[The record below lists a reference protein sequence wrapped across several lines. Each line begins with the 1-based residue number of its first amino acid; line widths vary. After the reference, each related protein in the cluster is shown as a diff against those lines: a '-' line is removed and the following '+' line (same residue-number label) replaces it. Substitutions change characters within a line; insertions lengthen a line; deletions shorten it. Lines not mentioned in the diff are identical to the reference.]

1 MKTSY
6 GSAWPCVFWQ
16 RGGGRCLGNGL
27 SQGGCLGVACVLTAA
42 DRRETYGFTSV
53 RGGSMCA

>member
-1 MKTSY
+1 MARRDRVCF
-6 GSAWPCVFWQ
+6 GSVAV
-16 RGGGRCLGNGL
+16 GDVLGNGL

-42 DRRETYGFTSV
+42 DRRETYGFISV